1 MPSATYFS
9 IRQARGPLAH
19 TPTDSNNKNNR
30 TSSLH
35 RPADTEPHLS
45 TTSTARD
52 WSVKPS
58 GSTVPRFSGIHV
70 ARWHSRQRYTLEN
83 AHGLTPPAHAREP
96 RPLVRHLP
104 FEFPL
109 ASPAIQ
115 RHPAI
120 GKHYLF
126 SQKAPNDSLRTPH
139 PSSILMIHS
148 YPSSFTRSQLPTS
161 PMHAQ

>member
-9 IRQARGPLAH
+9 IRQDRWPLAH

-35 RPADTEPHLS
+35 RLAVTEPHLS
-45 TTSTARD
+45 TTFTARD

-70 ARWHSRQRYTLEN
+70 ARWHFSPKIYPGKRPRLDTSRAQ
-83 AHGLTPPAHAREP
+83 REP

-109 ASPAIQ
+109 AASPAIQ

-120 GKHYLF
+120 GKRYLCQ
-126 SQKAPNDSLRTPH
+126 QKAPNDSLHTPH
-139 PSSILMIHS
+139 PSPILMIHS
-148 YPSSFTRSQLPTS
+148 SPSSFTRSQLP
-161 PMHAQ
+161 MRAQ